1 MVGPQGLEPRIT
13 VPKTAVLPITPRAS
27 RAKGSNRVVLRNYQ
41 VPRNR
46 LGKGLGDGTHLTAP
60 GAVLA
65 LIPMKAITVRLDDG
79 GLDGLLKRVRV
90 GQELGF
96 EKFDLCICSPQT
108 ALGRI
113 VTALRD
119 HNVSVAALR
128 LREHRHAAVV
138 TRKPGYAKL
147 GVRDGQIAAR
157 SAEMV
162 IQTAEQIAP
171 AKPQFLVLEG
181 GFVQAPELNEL
192 LLQLDELLDCDECE
206 ETRARR
212 LSEVVQ
218 LEQSVVEEQ
227 LEQFC
232 RGLHSVIKA
241 VAPLQVC
248 LMPADN
254 PFGLLQPENLQHV
267 FEDQRELGYWHCTS
281 NVAILRKL
289 GGPPEGEWLER
300 FGPRLKGVY
309 LEDMLG
315 GHGEQAPG
323 LGEIDFKQLAPEL
336 AQTTVRVMVVDDD
349 KGTKLRFGS
358 EYLSKVGI
366 F

>member
-1 MVGPQGLEPRIT
+1 
-13 VPKTAVLPITPRAS
+13 
-27 RAKGSNRVVLRNYQ
+27 
-41 VPRNR
+41 
-46 LGKGLGDGTHLTAP
+46 
-60 GAVLA
+60 
-65 LIPMKAITVRLDDG
+65 MKAITVRLDDG

-113 VTALRD
+113 VNALRE
-119 HNVSVAALR
+119 HSVSVAALR
-128 LREHRHAAVV
+128 LREHRHAAIV

-147 GVRDGQIAAR
+147 GAQDEQISTR

-181 GFVQAPELNEL
+181 GYIQAPNLNER

-206 ETRARR
+206 ETRKER
-212 LSEVVQ
+212 LGEIVK
-218 LEQSVVEEQ
+218 LDQSVVEAQ
-227 LEQFC
+227 LDRFC
-232 RGLHSVIKA
+232 RALHAVAKA
-241 VAPLQVC
+241 VAPLDIC
-248 LMPADN
+248 LMPPDS
-254 PFGLLQPENLQHV
+254 PFGLLQPEYMQHV
-267 FEDQRELGYWHCTS
+267 FEDLGGRNVGYWHCTS

-289 GGPPEGEWLER
+289 GGMPEGDWIER

-323 LGEIDFKQLAPEL
+323 LGEIDFQKLAPEL

-358 EYLSKVGI
+358 DYLSKVGI

>member
-1 MVGPQGLEPRIT
+1 
-13 VPKTAVLPITPRAS
+13 
-27 RAKGSNRVVLRNYQ
+27 
-41 VPRNR
+41 
-46 LGKGLGDGTHLTAP
+46 
-60 GAVLA
+60 
-65 LIPMKAITVRLDDG
+65 MKAITVRLDDG
-79 GLDGLLKRVRV
+79 GLDGLLKRVRM

-113 VTALRD
+113 VTALRE
-119 HNVSVAALR
+119 HHVSVCALR
-128 LREHRHAAVV
+128 LREHRHAAIV

-147 GVRDGQIAAR
+147 AARDEQISQR

-162 IQTAEQIAP
+162 VQTAEQVAP
-171 AKPQFLVLEG
+171 AKPQFIVLEG
-181 GFVQAPELNEL
+181 GYIQAPSLNDR
-192 LLQLDELLDCDECE
+192 LLQLDELLDCDECD
-206 ETRARR
+206 ETRTQRIR
-212 LSEVVQ
+212 EIVKLDQNIVD
-218 LEQSVVEEQ
+218 EQ
-227 LEQFC
+227 LDRFC
-232 RGLHSVIKA
+232 RSLHAIAKA
-241 VAPLQVC
+241 VAPLEIC

-254 PFGLLQPENLQHV
+254 PFSLLQPDNLQQV
-267 FEDQRELGYWHCTS
+267 FDDLGGQNLRYWHCTS

-289 GGPPEGEWLER
+289 GGPPEGEWIER

-323 LGEIDFKQLAPEL
+323 LGEIDFQQLAPEL

-358 EYLSKVGI
+358 DYLSSVGI